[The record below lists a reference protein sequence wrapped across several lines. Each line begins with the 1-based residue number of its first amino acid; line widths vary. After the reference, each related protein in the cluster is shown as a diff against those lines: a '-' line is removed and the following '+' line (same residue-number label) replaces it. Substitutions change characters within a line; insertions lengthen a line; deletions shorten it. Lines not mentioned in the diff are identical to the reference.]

1 MHPGIFVQAFD
12 GLYHQEL
19 GLMGDD
25 PAHHDPDDL
34 II

>member
-12 GLYHQEL
+12 GLYHQKL

-25 PAHHDPDDL
+25 PAYHDPDDL